1 MVQKHRILTNVGKD
15 KLVTVE
21 LQQKFDLLEILSLKF
36 TQQDTYAS
44 LCADYGVV
52 CGRISVNN
60 GFGVPNARVSI
71 FVPLAKEDEDD
82 PVISALY
89 PFKSPQDKNDS
100 GYRYNLL
107 PARKQHGG
115 HEPTGTFPD
124 QTDILTREEV
134 LEVYEKYYKYTVKTN
149 TSGDFM
155 IWGVPLGEQTI
166 HVDVD
171 LSDIGCFS
179 LRPDDFLRNGYGVD
193 QFKTTY
199 QFKPSVDLD
208 SLPQVISFDRTV
220 EVHPFWG
227 NVELCTLGI
236 TRTDFDLSN
245 QGVKIQPKAFV
256 IGGFYTDKDSNA
268 INKNCYP
275 RRQMGRKCDLITTNS
290 TIEAIRFTTQRDS
303 SNRPILELIETTEDI
318 DQDGAFVMPIE
329 MNMDYVYTNE
339 FGENEFTNDPNK
351 GIPTSAIYRLRASVK
366 NETLGRV
373 RTTASYLLPN
383 IKEYSNDQTKS
394 YAWST
399 DYSDYPAS
407 AMGDILNN
415 VDGFYYPQDFFYR
428 FSYNKVYT
436 VSSFQSSYFMNVPFS
451 SNNFLA
457 IKEIVPAEEEDCTSS
472 ANTFPVNFGS
482 KNFTFTLLIADV
494 LLFLE
499 HLINLLVLTFTNSLV
514 RLLFSVGDAAD
525 FRPIRK
531 LARSIKR
538 AAYRAQENGQR
549 RLYLINY
556 PECEECN
563 GDNSYGAV
571 TTGSGSGSD
580 YCSVGSVTITG
591 DYLENSRTLSVTSL
605 TFSPSTTGNCS
616 GEDLDALGAALI
628 SGGTGILYFI
638 NNQSNYQLSSV
649 TYGNVHITNEFSG
662 TPVLDISGNTISYS
676 NITFEDLS
684 GSLGEPISYT
694 LTIRSKTEKEGADT
708 SSLVQ
713 LESGCDLY
721 DTPYDE
727 SIVSWY
733 YPTTGYT
740 NYTQTGVISPS
751 SYNAGTTS
759 VVATNITNTGYGAPL
774 DAYTSTLSDDVVFYP
789 SSGVPLV
796 SSFEGETYEKYTRSG
811 MSEFE
816 NGIFTVVPGT
826 QSTRRVWEILK
837 EYRRRK
843 RVGKLFCGGIVNYSF
858 VDNWLSGS
866 LYFFAF
872 KAKNKSATDADY
884 CKDIIK
890 WVPDQ
895 NLFYYR
901 SCPYNPS
908 TGAWGAGASL
918 FFTKKRINRPTTFVD
933 LGPRDE
939 FIKEICTDPNLDPN
953 CSVSRQIGPTS
964 YKSFGELL
972 GLAINYRMDVSNNDH
987 DINQFFDN
995 EGFNLNGISRVLD
1008 GDIMQLIS
1016 INSEVGIEPFDLQ
1029 SPKYLG
1035 YSYQVLDPDVYPSVF
1050 KNGTSVYGPL
1060 PVTFEFAE
1068 DGERQRACLNEPT
1081 HIANDGLTLVQ
1092 GRLTESAQPV
1102 PFYLW
1107 EKGGTGFGPYDQT
1120 QLDNQHWNYG
1130 SVQVQPLQGMT
1141 YGYNLTSAADD
1152 SSDKYLLL
1160 PMTYTFSGLTIG
1172 GLNVTTTVEFD
1183 VVSSSDGHASYD
1195 GEYPGFTYLY
1205 YTSGTQIEP
1214 TAGTLYTRYGAAGT
1228 WHQVT
1233 WDASMDFIIRKTQ
1246 DYYSGTKQI
1255 LSTPFL
1261 FYFGLRPGKTGLD
1274 KFIERFGPK
1283 GAFPSAE

>member
-36 TQQDTYAS
+36 TQQDTYSS

-60 GFGVPNARVSI
+60 GFGVPNARVSV
-71 FVPLAKEDEDD
+71 FVPLTQEDEDD
-82 PVISALY
+82 PVVSALY
-89 PFKSPQDKNDS
+89 PFKSAQDKNAE

-107 PARKQHGG
+107 PARQQHGG
-115 HEPTGTFPD
+115 HESTGTFPD
-124 QTDILTREEV
+124 QSDILTREEV

-149 TSGDFM
+149 SSGDFM
-155 IWGVPLGEQTI
+155 IWGVPLGEQTL

-193 QFKTTY
+193 QFKSTY
-199 QFKPSVDLD
+199 EFKSSVDLD
-208 SLPQVISFDRTV
+208 ALPQIVSFDRTV
-220 EVHPFWG
+220 EVQPFWG
-227 NVELCTLGI
+227 NIELCTLGI

-245 QGVKIQPKAFV
+245 QGVKIQPKAHV

-268 INKNCYP
+268 LNKNCYP
-275 RRQMGRKCDLITTNS
+275 RRKMGRKCDLITANS

-303 SNRPILELIETTEDI
+303 NNRPILELLDTNEDI
-318 DQDGAFVMPIE
+318 DESGSFVMPIE

-339 FGENEFTNDPNK
+339 FGENEFTNDSNK

-366 NETLGRV
+366 NEKLGRV
-373 RTTASYLLPN
+373 RTTASYLIPN
-383 IKEYSNDQTKS
+383 IKEYTNDTLKS

-399 DYSDYPAS
+399 EYTDYPTS

-415 VDGFYYPQDFFYR
+415 VEGFYYPQDYFYR

-436 VSSFQSSYFMNVPFS
+436 VSSFQNSHFTNVPFATD
-451 SNNFLA
+451 NFLA
-457 IKEIVPAEEEDCTSS
+457 IKEIVPSEEEDCAGT
-472 ANTFPVNFGS
+472 ANTFPVNFGV
-482 KNFTFTLLIADV
+482 KNFTFSLLIADV

-499 HLINLLVLTFTNSLV
+499 HLLNLVVLTFFNSLV
-514 RLLFSVGDAAD
+514 RLLFTIGDAAD
-525 FRPIRK
+525 FRPIRT

-538 AAYRAQENGQR
+538 AAFRVQENGQR

-563 GDNSYGAV
+563 SDEYGSV
-571 TTGSGSGSD
+571 TSGSEMAND
-580 YCSVGSVTITG
+580 YCSIGSVTITG

-605 TFSPSTTGNCS
+605 TFSPSTTGNCP
-616 GEDLDALGAALI
+616 GEDLNTLGGALI
-628 SGGTGILYFI
+628 SGGDGILYFI

-649 TYGNVHITNEFSG
+649 TYGNASISNEFSG

-676 NITFEDLS
+676 DIKYEDNAVF
-684 GSLGEPISYT
+684 LGEPISYT
-694 LTIRSKTEKEGADT
+694 LTIRSKTQKEGQDT
-708 SSLVQ
+708 PTLVQ
-713 LESGCDLY
+713 LESGCQLY
-721 DTPYDE
+721 DTPYNE
-727 SIVSWY
+727 QLVSWY
-733 YPTTGYT
+733 YPNTGYT
-740 NYTQTGVISPS
+740 NYLQTGVISPAA
-751 SYNAGTTS
+751 YNAGTTS
-759 VVATNITNTGYGAPL
+759 VAATNITNTGFGATL
-774 DAYTSTLSDDVVFYP
+774 DSYTSTLSDDIIYYP
-789 SSGVPLV
+789 SSGVPLITQW
-796 SSFEGETYEKYTRSG
+796 EGEIYEKYTRSG

-816 NGIFTVVPGT
+816 NGVFTIVPGT
-826 QSTRRVWEILK
+826 QSTRRIWDILK

-858 VDNWLSGS
+858 IDNWLSGS
-866 LYFFAF
+866 LYFYAF
-872 KAKNKSATDADY
+872 KAKNKTADDADY
-884 CKDIIK
+884 CKDLIK
-890 WVPDQ
+890 WVPNQ

-901 SCPYNPS
+901 SCQYNPYNS
-908 TGAWGAGASL
+908 GWGSESSL
-918 FFTKKRINRPTTFVD
+918 FFAKKRINRPTTFVD

-972 GLAINYRMDVSNNDH
+972 GLAINYRMDVSNNNH

-995 EGFNLNGISRVLD
+995 DGFRLAGINKVLD

-1016 INSEVGIEPFDLQ
+1016 INNEVGIEPFDLQ

-1035 YSYQVLDPDVYPSVF
+1035 YSYQVLDPEVYPSVF
-1050 KNGTSVYGPL
+1050 KNGTNVYGPL
-1060 PVTFEFAE
+1060 PITFEFGE
-1068 DGERQRACLNEPT
+1068 DGERQRACINEPT
-1081 HIANDGLTLVQ
+1081 HIANDGSTLVQ

-1107 EKGGTGFGPYDQT
+1107 EKGGTGFGPYDEAT
-1120 QLDNQHWNYG
+1120 LDNQHWNYT

-1141 YGYNLTSAADD
+1141 YGYNLTSASDD

-1172 GLNVTTTVEFD
+1172 GVNVTTTVEFD

-1205 YTSGTQIEP
+1205 YTSGTALEP
-1214 TAGTLYTRYGAAGT
+1214 TAGTLYTRYGTAGT
-1228 WHQVT
+1228 WHPIT
-1233 WDASMDFIIRKTQ
+1233 WDASMDFIIRRTQ
-1246 DYYSGTKQI
+1246 DYYSGSKQI